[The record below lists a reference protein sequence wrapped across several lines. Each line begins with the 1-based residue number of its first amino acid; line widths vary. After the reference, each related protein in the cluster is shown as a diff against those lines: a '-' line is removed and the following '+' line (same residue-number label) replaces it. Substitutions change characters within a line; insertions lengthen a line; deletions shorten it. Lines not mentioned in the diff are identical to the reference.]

1 MTQYLHKQLKQF
13 KQRGDGQAEA
23 AHFATAQS
31 DGRRQDGQQIQPAK
45 SQQALV
51 NQKQFSEDVQK
62 LPYADNQNGEF
73 VLFQGSPQTNNQGTS
88 AGSHNQNQAL
98 YTDPRGK
105 VANST
110 IGIDEHLGDLNDFV
124 NLNNKR
130 FSDDLHSMTP
140 QQDVKLHPTSND
152 RTRLKGQHAGSNYQ
166 IHQTI

>member
-1 MTQYLHKQLKQF
+1 M
-13 KQRGDGQAEA
+13 
-23 AHFATAQS
+23 
-31 DGRRQDGQQIQPAK
+31 RQEGQQIQPAK

-62 LPYADNQNGEF
+62 QPYADNPNGEF
-73 VLFQGSPQTNNQGTS
+73 VLFQSSPQTNNQG
-88 AGSHNQNQAL
+88 ANVGPHNQNQAL

-110 IGIDEHLGDLNDFV
+110 IGVDEHLGNLHDFV

-130 FSDDLHSMTP
+130 FSDDLNAMTP
-140 QQDVKLHPTSND
+140 QQDVKAHQMSND

-166 IHQTI
+166 IHQTIQGHHMAGKQKAPLDLNR